1 MQCLRII
8 NEIAITVSVAQ
19 YIIKDN
25 VISRAVAEIEI
36 F

>member
-1 MQCLRII
+1 MQFPRII
-8 NEIAITVSVAQ
+8 NWIAIVASVVQ

-25 VISRAVAEIEI
+25 VISEDVAEMEI